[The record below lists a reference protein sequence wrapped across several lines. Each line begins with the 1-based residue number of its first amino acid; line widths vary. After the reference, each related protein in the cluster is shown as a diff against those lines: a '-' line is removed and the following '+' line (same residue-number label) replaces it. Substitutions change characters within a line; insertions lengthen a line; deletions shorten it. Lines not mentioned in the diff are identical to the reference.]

1 MSQMQKLKGLFA
13 ASLKLKPLNNNPYH
27 SIIMK
32 VLHICNG
39 FAGSKV
45 HVNLA
50 KALDSFGINQIL
62 YCPVRERSLIG
73 KNQFLGN
80 YIEFVYSYCIKSW
93 YKYVFHYKAYK
104 LYQDLKRNVDL
115 NSINIIHAHT
125 LFSDG
130 VLAYKAKKEFSIP
143 YIVAVRNTDVNGF
156 VHLMKHCH
164 SIGREILLNAEKVF
178 FISQALKNTFEQSS
192 FVKPILNKV
201 KDKFILSPNGI
212 DDYWHD
218 HISHDAHKG
227 HNVLYIGD
235 FSSNKNVVRL
245 AKAVLKLRKEESFG
259 DARLIIIGGAKDCKD
274 KSKTQATINANTM
287 SIKALGKIY
296 DKDKLAEVMRY
307 CSVFAMPSIHET
319 FGLVYLEALSQN
331 LPVLYTKG
339 QGIDGLFDNTVGVGV
354 NPKSVDDIS
363 TGLRELLLHHDKYG
377 NQHVNFAL
385 FDWKIIA
392 QNYANYYDEI
402 LIQQTS
408 TLSHHL

>member
-1 MSQMQKLKGLFA
+1 
-13 ASLKLKPLNNNPYH
+13 
-27 SIIMK
+27 MK

-50 KALDSFGINQIL
+50 KTLDSFGINQIV
-62 YCPVRERSLIG
+62 YCPVRERSFIG
-73 KNQFLGN
+73 KNQFFGN
-80 YIEFVYSYCIKSW
+80 SIEFVYSYCIKSW

-104 LYQDLKRNVDL
+104 LYHDLKKNVDL

-130 VLAYKAKKEFSIP
+130 VLAYKAKKEFGIP
-143 YIVAVRNTDVNGF
+143 YVVAVRNTDVNGF

-164 SIGREILLNAEKVF
+164 SMGRAILLNAEKVF
-178 FISQALKNTFEQSS
+178 FISPALKKSFEQSS
-192 FVKPILNKV
+192 FVKPVLNRV
-201 KDKFILSPNGI
+201 KDKFVLSPNGI
-212 DDYWHD
+212 DNYWHD
-218 HISHDAHKG
+218 HISHEEHKG
-227 HNVLYIGD
+227 HNILYIGD
-235 FSSNKNVVRL
+235 FSANKNVGRL
-245 AKAVLKLRKEESFG
+245 VNAIIKLRKEDFFE
-259 DARLIIIGGAKDCKD
+259 DIRLFIIGGATDCKARN
-274 KSKTQATINANTM
+274 KTQSIINSKPM
-287 SIKALGKIY
+287 FIKAFGKIF
-296 DKDKLAEVMRY
+296 DKDKLAEVMHS

-363 TGLRELLLHHDKYG
+363 SSLKELLLHHGRYG

-392 QNYANYYDEI
+392 QNYAKHYDEI
-402 LIQQTS
+402 LTQYTS
-408 TLSHHL
+408 TLPKPC